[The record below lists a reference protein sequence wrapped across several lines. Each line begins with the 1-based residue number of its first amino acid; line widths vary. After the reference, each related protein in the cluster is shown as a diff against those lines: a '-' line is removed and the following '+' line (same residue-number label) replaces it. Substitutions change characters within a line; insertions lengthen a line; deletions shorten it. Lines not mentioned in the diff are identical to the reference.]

1 MTSKPLQDESILLEL
16 LEKTIKAGG
25 SEIEN
30 EYKDGREQVL
40 AVSQGIGV
48 GIASLDSKSEQAR
61 SLREEL
67 CHIAKRRKMI
77 CLGRD
82 YVLRVRVFDSFGED
96 AFRITIKTG

>member
-1 MTSKPLQDESILLEL
+1 MTSKPFQDKSILLEL
-16 LEKTIKAGG
+16 VEKAIKAGG
-25 SEIEN
+25 SEIEI

-40 AVSQGIGV
+40 PVSQGIGV

-67 CHIAKRRKMI
+67 YHIAKRRKMI